1 MQHPEQT
8 FDAAGVLGCSLQD
21 LLEKQGCNPTGI
33 NMNTLEDLAIS
44 QKLTQRFYK
53 LKTQGTQTYYW
64 DSVTGGEVQ
73 AMHLIGVVMQLGGQS
88 TERVKRIV
96 SMANFKPLWKQ
107 PIYLPNKP
115 VVVLFHG
122 LYRPNLWRR
131 PDITA
136 NPEGNADRFFEH
148 LKDVLGCDDKT
159 NYLLDVLAWRYQHPS
174 EPKPHIA
181 LYLFGEQG
189 GAGKSTFAETLTHVF
204 GRESVKTVNTTK
216 ELTSKGSVDYWSRTW
231 LVVEEAQVAQGTA
244 LYDNIKSFTG
254 TDEIDADKKYE
265 NVSKHQIPAQLIMLS
280 NRPPAFI
287 ENNDRRFFVCRWHLD
302 LDTPED
308 RQQYFTSYRRWL
320 ESGGYEA
327 IAGHLATREVSADLY
342 QAAPMTPEK
351 VQALAFQTDPVVEDI
366 QEFLEAHAASGL
378 FTTDNFNDIW
388 RKYSVKSTQRKHKM
402 AEAGLLSY
410 GRTLID
416 GKQPTVWYRNTD
428 KVYPP
433 VGKYGLYVELV
444 SGQTVKA
451 DDALCRFRGAF
462 H

>member
-1 MQHPEQT
+1 
-8 FDAAGVLGCSLQD
+8 
-21 LLEKQGCNPTGI
+21 
-33 NMNTLEDLAIS
+33 MNTLEDLAIS

-53 LKTQGTQTYYW
+53 LKIQGTQTYYW
-64 DSVTGGEVQ
+64 DIVTGGEVQ
-73 AMHLIGVVMQLGGQS
+73 AMHLIEVVMQMMSTGQQDL
-88 TERVKRIV
+88 ERAKAIV
-96 SMANFKPLWKQ
+96 RFGHFRPLWKQ
-107 PIYLPNKP
+107 PVYLPNAP
-115 VVVLFHG
+115 VVVMSHG

-131 PDITA
+131 PDITP
-136 NPEGNADRFFEH
+136 NSEGSAKRFFEH
-148 LKDVLGCDDKT
+148 LNDVLGCDDKT
-159 NYLLDVLAWRYQHPS
+159 NYLLDVLAWRYQHPN
-174 EPKPHIA
+174 EPKPHVA

-204 GRESVKTVNTTK
+204 GRESVKTVNTTT

-231 LVVEEAQVAQGTA
+231 LVVEEAQVTQGTA

-287 ENNDRRFFVCRWHLD
+287 EKNDRRFFVCRWHLD
-302 LDTPED
+302 IDTPED
-308 RQQYFTSYRRWL
+308 RQKYFTTYRTWL
-320 ESGGYEA
+320 ESGGYQA
-327 IAGHLATREVSADLY
+327 IAGHLATRKISADLY

-366 QEFLEAHAASGL
+366 QEFLETHASAGL

-388 RKYSVKSTQRKHKM
+388 KKYSVKSTQRKHKM

-444 SGQTVKA
+444 SGKTLNA
-451 DDALCRFRGAF
+451 MDALCRFIGIY